1 MIKIK
6 VKSINQAVKYQE
18 MAYFEKLPYDLQI
31 GFDEV
36 KDQKKA
42 YYTVE
47 IGTDEETFK
56 DLTGRRGLFRHE
68 IIETA

>member
-1 MIKIK
+1 MVKIK
-6 VKSINQAVKYQE
+6 VKSIYQAVKYLE
-18 MAYFEKLPYDLQI
+18 MAYFENLPYDIRI

-36 KDQKKA
+36 KGEKKA

>member
-1 MIKIK
+1 MVKIK
-6 VKSINQAVKYQE
+6 VKSIYQAVKYLE

-36 KDQKKA
+36 KGEKKA

-47 IGTDEETFK
+47 IGTDEETFM
-56 DLTGRRGLFRHE
+56 DLTGRRGLFRYE
-68 IIETA
+68 IMEKA

>member
-1 MIKIK
+1 MVKIK
-6 VKSINQAVKYQE
+6 VKSINQAVKYLE
-18 MAYFEKLPYDLQI
+18 MAYFENLKYDLQI

-36 KDQKKA
+36 KGQKKS

-56 DLTGRRGLFRHE
+56 DLTERRGLFRHE
-68 IIETA
+68 IIEKV

>member
-1 MIKIK
+1 
-6 VKSINQAVKYQE
+6 
-18 MAYFEKLPYDLQI
+18 MAYFEKLPYNLQI

-68 IIETA
+68 IIEKA